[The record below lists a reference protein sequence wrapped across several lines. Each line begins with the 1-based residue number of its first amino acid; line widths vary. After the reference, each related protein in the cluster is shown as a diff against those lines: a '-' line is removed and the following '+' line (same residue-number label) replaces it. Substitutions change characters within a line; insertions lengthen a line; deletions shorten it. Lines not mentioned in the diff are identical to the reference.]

1 MNTNVLVDF
10 DTIID
15 TDFGL
20 LKLLQEEYNNRK
32 FISNKFLLMKDI
44 ILIHLL
50 VNRED
55 INPLYLAINGMQF
68 DLDVLYNQ
76 FMDIEYRKIL
86 QNSIETNICDFI
98 NVLITNDNS
107 ISIYCKN
114 LLEQQ
119 LIEKKFNGKV
129 KTNKCTFINRE
140 INTIVTDDVS
150 TIDISDYGS
159 IIIKDFSKILNFKN
173 LRLKDIYVAN
183 YKFNITDDVPLKDI
197 SMIISGIN
205 NIKLIDV
212 YNTDRFV
219 VPRG

>member
-1 MNTNVLVDF
+1 M
-10 DTIID
+10 
-15 TDFGL
+15 
-20 LKLLQEEYNNRK
+20 
-32 FISNKFLLMKDI
+32 
-44 ILIHLL
+44 
-50 VNRED
+50 
-55 INPLYLAINGMQF
+55 
-68 DLDVLYNQ
+68 
-76 FMDIEYRKIL
+76 
-86 QNSIETNICDFI
+86 
-98 NVLITNDNS
+98 
-107 ISIYCKN
+107 
-114 LLEQQ
+114 EQQ

-129 KTNKCTFINRE
+129 K
-140 INTIVTDDVS
+140 TIVTDDVS

>member
-1 MNTNVLVDF
+1 MVIINTNVLVDF

-32 FISNKFLLMKDI
+32 FISNKFLMMKDI

-129 KTNKCTFINRE
+129 KT
-140 INTIVTDDVS
+140 IVTDDVS

-219 VPRG
+219 VTRG

>member
-1 MNTNVLVDF
+1 MVIINTNVLVDF

-32 FISNKFLLMKDI
+32 FISNKFLMMKDI
-44 ILIHLL
+44 ILIHSL
-50 VNRED
+50 VNREEV
-55 INPLYLAINGMQF
+55 NPLYLAINGMQF

-98 NVLITNDNS
+98 NVLITNDNA

-119 LIEKKFNGKV
+119 LIEKKFKGKA
-129 KTNKCTFINRE
+129 K
-140 INTIVTDDVS
+140 TIVTDDVS
-150 TIDISDYGS
+150 AIDISDYGS